1 MPLTK
6 YRFNNAVNAF
16 FEMPR
21 ENAREIL
28 PAHLQ
33 PMEVR
38 HGQGVLAVTAFDF
51 VESMV
56 GPYTE
61 LVLAVIVPP
70 LVRPGEPMP
79 KSAFYPFMVATSTAA
94 ARAHAIERWH
104 LPHYMKDIAVD
115 FEELGGRMS
124 VRVRGA
130 GTSIIDFKISQH
142 TWVDADDPYQSFM
155 HKAEE
160 RFKVNIHMKGRFTE
174 HEEES
179 GELTIYDHPMCEK
192 LRADEIAA
200 YPFREMWMKNGVQT
214 FEELEAI

>member
-1 MPLTK
+1 VPLTK
-6 YRFNNAVNAF
+6 YYFKNAVSGF

-21 ENAREIL
+21 GNAREIL

-38 HGQGVLAVTAFDF
+38 HGEAVLAVTAFDF
-51 VESMV
+51 SESMV

-61 LVLAVIVPP
+61 LFLAVIVPP

-79 KSAFYPFMVATSTAA
+79 KSAFYPFMLGTSTAA

-104 LPHYMKDIAVD
+104 LPHYMKDVTLD
-115 FEELGGRMS
+115 FEESGGRMN
-124 VRVRGA
+124 VRVREGN
-130 GTSIIDFKISQH
+130 TPILDFKISQH
-142 TWVDADDPYQSFM
+142 SWVDADDPYQSFM
-155 HKAEE
+155 HTREN
-160 RFKVNIHMKGRFTE
+160 RFKVNVRMKGRFTE

-179 GELTIYDHPMCEK
+179 GELTIHDHPMCEK
-192 LRADEIAA
+192 LRVDEIAA